1 MGEEVMNRRSFFKFL
16 PVAPVVLVAEGAR
29 ASNTDQA
36 PNDSIIPLQI
46 TGHKRHD
53 PKPGWF
59 THPEIDP
66 TRQVSMAVGQDGR
79 LWLKSKNDVWKR
91 VVTE

>member
-1 MGEEVMNRRSFFKFL
+1 MNRRSFFKFL

-29 ASNTDQA
+29 AATADQT
-36 PNDSIIPLQI
+36 PNEAGPSLQLSAY
-46 TGHKRHD
+46 KPFQ

-59 THPEIDP
+59 MQPQTDP
-66 TRQVSMAVGQDGR
+66 TKLVSMAVGNDGR
-79 LWLKSKNDVWKR
+79 LWLKSKDDVWKR